1 MKKNRKIFE
10 QKFEEVEEWE
20 CGQEGSEEEVELPNE
35 EILRSESLVSDLC
48 KSQKK
53 NLPSNVKRKQRVSV
67 QEMIK
72 LFEVVN
78 ASGGAQF

>member
-35 EILRSESLVSDLC
+35 EILRSESSVVSDLC
-48 KSQKK
+48 RRKIYQVMSRGNREYQCKK
-53 NLPSNVKRKQRVSV
+53 
-67 QEMIK
+67 
-72 LFEVVN
+72 
-78 ASGGAQF
+78 